1 MNHHFNVIR
10 RHRNPIIVLN
20 LILFLA
26 TLLSATVLANIW
38 SPPIWKAR
46 AKFNVP
52 SSGGN
57 LSADLGTLGSLRD
70 SVAGFSREV
79 NPLQIQST
87 IITSDAVME
96 KIWLVDSEKEAFL
109 NFKSFKSLFTVE
121 PQPQSTVIA
130 IEARGS
136 SSKLALARATN
147 LVKAY
152 QQRLNELRSSD
163 TDFRQ
168 EFAQEEFKQ
177 AKDDLLEAQRELG
190 VFRLSRGIVDSDSQ
204 TQQLVS
210 SISQLK
216 TQLTLLQSEAEA
228 SQTRAEIAA
237 SYFNIP
243 PDKAIQLL
251 NLAENQE
258 YQEVRQKLAQTEIE
272 LSEARSQ
279 YTDNSPQVQNL
290 LFQREQMT
298 QELAKRIGT
307 IIPNSSLQ
315 KIDLTLGGNGS
326 TKRLDMI
333 SELIN
338 ARTTSQ
344 GLKQQM
350 IQIQNQITRLTNELD
365 AISSNKTKLVE
376 LERKQNIAEGV
387 YKGISAQ
394 INRAK
399 IDHFNGYPNV
409 QLIDGPNLDPQPD
422 TPSKKLILLGGLSA
436 SIFGSLSL
444 LLFLESSSP
453 LLSPRDLMLVE
464 YPILFSIG
472 HFKQLYIS
480 WERTSNKQLQQ
491 ASGELLVEENSESRE
506 PRLLDVSSSDD
517 NGVISD
523 WQYNYNCS
531 AEREFE
537 RLATIFR
544 SLVLENRRIMIT
556 SATAGE
562 GKTTITIGLAIAL
575 RNFGFRV
582 LVVDSDLQKS
592 SLSRYL
598 GIVPEQRKADCLE
611 IQPTITLS
619 DGLDLIA
626 APAVPKDETAQFFAS
641 GNFKQYLD
649 RVQSENN
656 YDYVLVDTSPV
667 HLTSESMLIAPSIE
681 NVLFVVR
688 PGLSDRHSVM
698 NSLEQLKLHKA
709 KIKGMI
715 LNGVDSPSSSYRYSY
730 KPQLSQAVVGEKAV
744 ESYDSNYN

>member
-10 RHRNPIIVLN
+10 RHRNPLLLLN
-20 LILFLA
+20 LILLFA

-38 SPPIWKAR
+38 SPPIWKAT

-57 LSADLGTLGSLRD
+57 LSADLGTLGSLKD
-70 SVAGFSREV
+70 SAASFSREV
-79 NPLQIQST
+79 SPLQVQST

-96 KIWLVDSEKEAFL
+96 KTWSIDPEKEAFPS
-109 NFKSFKSLFTVE
+109 FKSFKSLFTVE
-121 PQPQSTVIA
+121 PLPQSSVIS
-130 IEARGS
+130 IEAQGS
-136 SSKLALARATN
+136 SSELALARATN
-147 LVKAY
+147 LAQVY
-152 QQRLNELRSSD
+152 QERLKELRSSD

-168 EFAQEEFKQ
+168 EFAQEEFKK
-177 AKDDLLEAQRELG
+177 AKDDLLEAQQELG

-210 SISQLK
+210 SINQLK

-279 YTDNSPQVQNL
+279 YTDASPQVQNL
-290 LFQREQMT
+290 LFKREQLT
-298 QELAKRIGT
+298 QELAKKVST
-307 IIPNSSLQ
+307 AIPALSRQ

-326 TKRLDMI
+326 NKRLDMI
-333 SELIN
+333 SELIT
-338 ARTTSQ
+338 AQTTSQ
-344 GLKQQM
+344 GLKQQT
-350 IQIQNQITRLTNELD
+350 IQIQNQIAKLTNELD
-365 AISSNKTKLVE
+365 AISANKTKLVE
-376 LERKQNIAEGV
+376 LERKNSIAEGV
-387 YKGISAQ
+387 YKGIIAQ
-394 INRAK
+394 INRTK
-399 IDHFNGYPNV
+399 IDYFNSYPNV
-409 QLIDGPNLDPQPD
+409 QLIDGPTLDPQPE
-422 TPSKKLILLGGLSA
+422 TPSKKLILLGGVLA
-436 SIFGSLSL
+436 SLFGSFSL

-453 LLSPRDLMLVE
+453 LLSPKDLMLLE

-480 WERTSNKQLQQ
+480 WDSTSDKQLQQ
-491 ASGELLVEENSESRE
+491 ASQESPSEENSKSWE
-506 PRLLDVSSSDD
+506 PRLSDVSSNSYD
-517 NGVISD
+517 GVISD
-523 WQYNYNCS
+523 WQYNYNYS
-531 AEREFE
+531 AEQEFE

-562 GKTTITIGLAIAL
+562 GKTTITLGLALAL
-575 RNFGFRV
+575 RKLGFRV
-582 LVVDSDLQKS
+582 LVVDSDLQRC
-592 SLSRYL
+592 SLSKHL
-598 GIVPEQRKADCLE
+598 NLVPEKRKAEGVNNQSIVNLN
-611 IQPTITLS
+611 
-619 DGLDLIA
+619 DGLDLLP
-626 APAVPKDETAQFFAS
+626 APAVPKNETVQFFAR
-641 GNFKQYLD
+641 GNFEQDLE
-649 RVQSENN
+649 RVQAEGN

-667 HLTSESMLIAPSIE
+667 HLTTESMLIAPSIE

-688 PGLSDRHSVM
+688 PGVSDRHSVI

-709 KIKGMI
+709 QIKGLI
-715 LNGVDSPSSSYRYSY
+715 LNGVNSPGSSYRYSY
-730 KPQLSQAVVGEKAV
+730 KKPQLPQALVANEVT
-744 ESYDSNYN
+744 SY